1 MKTNNELEKYIV
13 YIEVRDIEGKII
25 LDDNGSKVTDM
36 RYETEML
43 TSNMEFNLRHLARSL
58 KAFMP
63 DRQINIDVYVRNSI
77 SATLMNMY
85 SFRVSEDKFV
95 QH

>member
-13 YIEVRDIEGKII
+13 YIEVRDSEGKII
-25 LDDNGSKVTDM
+25 LNDDGNKVIDIT
-36 RYETEML
+36 YETEML
-43 TSNMEFNLRHLARSL
+43 TSNMEFNLRHLAKKL